1 MITPQTR
8 QYALAILR
16 QQQSLLQRIDSSV
29 YAQPCS
35 VLKGS
40 VGQHIRHAVDHFRAL
55 LFLRSESPTDQNSQL
70 VRYDDRQRGTDIE
83 TDPLHAQRAV
93 QDCVDEVASLG
104 SEDLRL
110 QVEFMTNAAGERE
123 VFESCLSRELAFVS
137 HHAIHHHAMI
147 KAIALLPSNG
157 TCLVLCTCR
166 SHVMCCLFLHFFFEL
181 WWLPCLAKC
190 ASFVGASFVRVVLD
204 THTAACVRAYIGR
217 RLLGVQAWILLTS

>member
-16 QQQSLLQRIDSSV
+16 QQQRLLQRITPDV

-55 LFLRSESPTDQNSQL
+55 LFLRSETIDGKGQIVQ
-70 VRYDDRQRGTDIE
+70 YDDRQRGTDIE
-83 TDPLHAQRAV
+83 SDPLHAKRAV
-93 QDCVDEVASLG
+93 QDCADEIASLG
-104 SEDLRL
+104 AEDLRL
-110 QVEFMTNAAGERE
+110 QVEFMTNAAGNRE
-123 VFESCLSRELAFVS
+123 IFESSLSRELAFVA

-157 TCLVLCTCR
+157 AFCVCL
-166 SHVMCCLFLHFFFEL
+166 
-181 WWLPCLAKC
+181 
-190 ASFVGASFVRVVLD
+190 
-204 THTAACVRAYIGR
+204 CVF
-217 RLLGVQAWILLTS
+217 